1 VKRRTQR
8 ALRRAGTVVGLL
20 AWTRRALG
28 RAHLVQV
35 ASALHGQ
42 LGIDLDGLRAL
53 RLPIDLLRECP
64 RWRQASRDSRRAG
77 AG

>member
-1 VKRRTQR
+1 
-8 ALRRAGTVVGLL
+8 VVGLL